1 MYVYSIR
8 ERKVFIM
15 SYNNFKATIWSKEI
29 QRENERLCV
38 FAADTN
44 QKFEGE
50 IKNAGDSV
58 RIQGVGKPTVTLFDT
73 ANGDVVLNGAETVED
88 TSVTLVANNVA
99 TFNYKVDDIDKAQ
112 GADVM
117 SALNQEST
125 EVCSNEIDRVVANL
139 SLDNQAQK
147 SALTLIT
154 KDNVLDLLDNAL
166 EQLYLADVS
175 PSTTIT
181 ATVSPKF
188 YTLFRKAY
196 VKLDTNNSEE
206 LKNGKMSMYN
216 NCIIRM
222 SNNVAKDKSGNEL
235 IQVKTQRAIALA
247 QSKPHVEP
255 YRPEN
260 SFSDAVKGFI
270 IFGTKLIRPK
280 EFYNINVKYA

>member
-1 MYVYSIR
+1 M
-8 ERKVFIM
+8 
-15 SYNNFKATIWSKEI
+15 
-29 QRENERLCV
+29 
-38 FAADTN
+38 
-44 QKFEGE
+44 
-50 IKNAGDSV
+50 
-58 RIQGVGKPTVTLFDT
+58 
-73 ANGDVVLNGAETVED
+73 
-88 TSVTLVANNVA
+88 
-99 TFNYKVDDIDKAQ
+99 
-112 GADVM
+112 
-117 SALNQEST
+117 
-125 EVCSNEIDRVVANL
+125 
-139 SLDNQAQK
+139 
-147 SALTLIT
+147 
-154 KDNVLDLLDNAL
+154 LDLLDNAL

-280 EFYNINVKYA
+280 EFYNLNVKYA